1 MSKRNSQEAKR
12 AARERLRVEREKQ
25 AKKERTKRQLIVGG
39 TVIAV
44 IAAGVGIAFGVSKM
58 SDDDK
63 GSSDWQAAAKAKLA
77 KPANAEGTNGT
88 SVSFGKGKRTVDVY
102 EDMRCPACASFEQ
115 TLGSTVKK
123 GADDGK
129 YTLKYHLGAIIDGN
143 FGGDGSKN
151 AASALGAALNVS
163 PEAFS
168 EYHELLYSKDHHPAE
183 SEDKFADDSY
193 LLDVAKNVKEL
204 KGNAKF
210 ESAVKKGT
218 YDRWALE
225 MIKDFG
231 KEKQVTGTPTVL
243 IDGKKVD
250 TDKVP
255 AELVKMG
262 VKVA

>member
-25 AKKERTKRQLIVGG
+25 AKKERARRQLIVGG

-58 SDDDK
+58 SGDDE
-63 GSSDWQAAAKAKLA
+63 GSSDWQAAAKAQLVE
-77 KPANAEGTNGT
+77 PANAEGAKGT
-88 SVSFGKGKRTVDVY
+88 TVSFGKGKKTVDVY
-102 EDMRCPACASFEQ
+102 EDMRCPACAQFEQ
-115 TLGSTVKK
+115 AIGGAVKK

-129 YTLKYHLGAIIDGN
+129 YTLKYHLGSIIDAN

-168 EYHELLYSKDHHPAE
+168 EYHDLLYSKEHHPEE
-183 SEDKFADDSY
+183 SDDKFADDSY

-204 KGNAKF
+204 KGNTKF
-210 ESAVKKGT
+210 ENAVKKGT

-231 KEKQVTGTPTVL
+231 KEKQVEGTPTVL
-243 IDGKKVD
+243 VDGKKVA
-250 TDKVP
+250 TDKFP
-255 AELVKMG
+255 AELAKMG
-262 VKVA
+262 VKVG